1 MMMVP
6 YMFNEG
12 FLDDLFDDKWERDLE
27 RAMRRA
33 EPKGMFG
40 KHAAN
45 VMKTDVRETKDG
57 YDVFVDL
64 PGFKKEDVKLDL
76 ENGYLTITANRSEDL
91 DEKDKEGHYI
101 RQERCTG
108 SCARSFYVGEELK
121 PEDVTAK
128 FENGI
133 LSLKL
138 PKAEPAKLPEKK
150 PTMIEIEG

>member
-1 MMMVP
+1 MMMHDI
-6 YMFNEG
+6 FGE
-12 FLDDLFDDKWERDLE
+12 DLFDDFMDDFAFPAFPDTEKALY
-27 RAMRRA
+27 
-33 EPKGMFG
+33 G
-40 KHAAN
+40 KHAKN
-45 VMKTDVRETKDG
+45 LMKTDVKETDTE
-57 YDVFVDL
+57 YELIIDL

-91 DEKDKEGHYI
+91 NEKDKEGHYI

-108 SCARSFYVGEELK
+108 SCARSFYVGEEIK

>member
-6 YMFNEG
+6 YMFNDG
-12 FLDDLFDDKWERDLE
+12 FLDDLFDDKWERDFE

-45 VMKTDVRETKDG
+45 VMKTDVRESKDG

>member
-6 YMFNEG
+6 YMFNDG
-12 FLDDLFDDKWERDLE
+12 LLDDLFDDKWERDFE
-27 RAMRRA
+27 RALRHA
-33 EPKGMFG
+33 EPKSMFG

-45 VMKTDVRETKDG
+45 AMKTDVRETKDG

-76 ENGYLTITANRSEDL
+76 ENGYLTITANRS
-91 DEKDKEGHYI
+91 
-101 RQERCTG
+101 
-108 SCARSFYVGEELK
+108 CARSFYVGEEIK

>member
-6 YMFNEG
+6 YMFNDG

-45 VMKTDVRETKDG
+45 VMKTDVRESKDG

-64 PGFKKEDVKLDL
+64 PGFKKEDVNLHL

-138 PKAEPAKLPEKK
+138 PKAEPEKLPEKK